1 MADMSKEST
10 KDRKIKIIKEKSK
23 YGKERFFVVD
33 SETGE
38 LLDDSQGYGYKSYNG
53 ARKAWFYK
61 LKDNLSPEAKKEK
74 QEKTEKIRQ
83 WLKDHPSFRSE
94 LSGIE
99 WDLIQT
105 PDIYHKNGLKVSDL
119 TEVLKNQ
126 HLTIDF
132 DPKEL
137 LIVYRKGKL

>member
-1 MADMSKEST
+1 MTDMSKEST
-10 KDRKIKIIKEKSK
+10 KDRKIKIVKEKSK
-23 YGKERFFVVD
+23 YGKERFFIID

-38 LLDDSQGYGYKSYNG
+38 LLDDSQGYGYKSYDG

-74 QEKTEKIRQ
+74 QEKTEKIRK
-83 WLKDHPSFRSE
+83 WLKEHPDFRSE

-99 WDLIQT
+99 WDIIKN
-105 PDIYHKNGLKVSDL
+105 PDIYHKRGLKLSDIK
-119 TEVLKNQ
+119 EVMKNQ
-126 HLTIDF
+126 NLTIDF

-137 LIVYRKGKL
+137 LIVYLKGKL